1 MFSSNLNSVKYY
13 TCICLQTVTA
23 SSAPAVS
30 NGSHKTQSDTK
41 LGLQCRT
48 WSFLQCQRHNESCC
62 CVETIYH
69 GTRNV
74 EKNVNKEQQ
83 IHKWNLIQSMEY
95 RCYINHQIFSEWWR
109 YRFFSR
115 QHQTG
120 PDHRLASLGPR
131 IQSSLLESSLSS
143 MESCES
149 EDNKYNKMNT
159 LQAVALEASAF
170 IFYYLESIFWFFKLC
185 WLDDETCL
193 FQTLKLWLVQTE
205 HWWYLSIVVT
215 LV

>member
-30 NGSHKTQSDTK
+30 NGLHKTQSDTK

-48 WSFLQCQRHNESCC
+48 WSFLHSQRHNESCC
-62 CVETIYH
+62 CAETIYH

-95 RCYINHQIFSEWWR
+95 RCYINHQFFSEWWR

-120 PDHRLASLGPR
+120 PDHRWASQGPR

-149 EDNKYNKMNT
+149 KDNKYEKIGT
-159 LQAVALEASAF
+159 LQATVSVALRQVHLYLTTWNLSFDFSNFAGLMTRPACFKHSNSDWSRPNTDDISA
-170 IFYYLESIFWFFKLC
+170 
-185 WLDDETCL
+185 
-193 FQTLKLWLVQTE
+193 
-205 HWWYLSIVVT
+205 
-215 LV
+215 